1 MQHQEINLKSIMLK
15 ERGRPQNAAYCYSG
29 KENKDLSQNSSAQIW
44 VLGKGLTTKRYKG
57 TFWDDGSALNVDCDG
72 DYMCMSVCIWIIDIH
87 ILRPGWFYC
96 MWIIPQPIWLK
107 RKKKNSFWE
116 DLPSGT
122 GHGWGLVRKAE
133 AEGETPHWRNEQ
145 HWLGRA
151 KTLAT
156 VARRL
161 LKAALQHYS

>member
-57 TFWDDGSALNVDCDG
+57 TFWGDGSALNVDCDG

-87 ILRPGWFYC
+87 TSARLVLLYVNYTPTN
-96 MWIIPQPIWLK
+96 LTEKEKK
-107 RKKKNSFWE
+107 RSFWE
-116 DLPSGT
+116 DLPFGT

-133 AEGETPHWRNEQ
+133 AEGETPYWRNEQ
-145 HWLGRA
+145 RWLGRA

-156 VARRL
+156 VARKL
-161 LKAALQHYS
+161 LKATLQHYS